1 MEAIMDGFFPFVYKR
16 EKKKEWEPEPLY
28 VELIPPPP
36 MEEKKDKEEK
46 DDIDRG
52 VTIIQL

>member
-1 MEAIMDGFFPFVYKR
+1 MDGFFPFVYKR

-36 MEEKKDKEEK
+36 MEEKKDKEDKEEK